1 MGCKHFP
8 YGCGVM
14 RNGDA
19 LQPGDCVYNPR
30 YRHPA
35 DGGDGPEGG
44 TLVLFDSVSLPH
56 EVMPTVGRERFA
68 LSGWF
73 HEAVLS

>member
-44 TLVLFDSVSLPH
+44 TLVLQKDLTLPLTLSLPLT
-56 EVMPTVGRERFA
+56 PNPNPSPG
-68 LSGWF
+68 
-73 HEAVLS
+73 